1 MTGMERALREAIKKA
16 GGLSALAVATGMS
29 KQRLHYMA
37 HKSLRAS
44 PTAVLAIE
52 RATGVPRTKLRPDLY
67 PAEAA

>member
-52 RATGVPRTKLRPDLY
+52 RATGVPRTKLRPALS